1 MQSSA
6 SRKVTK
12 LSVHKNNKEQRKQK
26 EVRKSLL
33 HEAKYCSQ
41 LKGINGF
48 VVIAFGD
55 NDASINSW
63 QVKDGELMSLPEK
76 TRMILAGTIHRQT
89 YEQE

>member
-12 LSVHKNNKEQRKQK
+12 LSVHKNNKEQRRQKQI
-26 EVRKSLL
+26 RKSLL
-33 HEAKYCSQ
+33 REARYCSQ

-48 VVIAFGD
+48 VVVTFGE
-55 NDASINSW
+55 NDAHINSW
-63 QVKDGELMSLPEK
+63 EVKDGDLMSLPEK

-89 YEQE
+89 YE